1 MRWQYKVL
9 WMSEFVELP
18 SFFWRPVWTKREL
31 LRTELEKAIN
41 RMAEDGWEFVDSHE
55 SLGDVYFIFRAAWTG
70 DLYEKPE
77 TGIKKLDR
85 E

>member
-18 SFFWRPVWTKREL
+18 SL

-55 SLGDVYFIFRAAWTG
+55 SLGDVYFIFRAAPTG

>member
-9 WMSEFVELP
+9 WISELVEIP
-18 SFFWRPVWTKREL
+18 SGFWRPVWTKREL
-31 LRTELEKAIN
+31 LRTAIEKAIN
-41 RMAEDGWEFVDSHE
+41 RMAEDGWEFVE
-55 SLGDVYFIFRAAWTG
+55 SRECMGDQYFIFRAAPTG
-70 DLYEKPE
+70 DLDEKPE